1 MSKTQRDFIEKRKYF
16 IGALTFTV
24 IAGIVMVIV
33 VALNFTIKGNVIER
47 VTDES
52 KFLAEQQAELINKT
66 VEEQFHKISTISGMV
81 ENGLS
86 FFDAGDQK
94 ILKIFVEKNEIRML
108 AFADANGDVITYQGQ
123 KIGNISNRDY
133 FSQIMDGQ
141 KEYVCQYLKTTLQD
155 SEPKIVFATAVY
167 QNGKIQGIVFFSK
180 DVAVLRDNM
189 FEQSMFNTQESSLV
203 VDKTGDILVKNK
215 KADKTYAEIKNVYDI
230 YSKNQKTKEMFQKVN
245 SGSMVL
251 GENDEMVLAYSS
263 IGQNDWYLVCLIDT
277 DIARQEY
284 SSSLMSI
291 QRLVLFLSLC
301 FLIGIIY
308 IASLLVFQMKNTRT
322 KYKES
327 KKRYERIIALL
338 TKMHCM
344 IVEYDLNSGKID
356 TNELF
361 EETFGY
367 GIEDQF
373 FEQLS
378 KHRKNHP
385 EFDYDGFIRELK
397 FAVENKQTTSIEVL
411 YCKNEYSYKIL
422 SIIMMPILDEE
433 GKVTQ
438 IVGCV
443 RENGVNHK
451 QIKEKVDMFSQIPG
465 GTHRCYLSDPIHLDY
480 VGEKLAAMLGYT
492 VEEFR
497 KAAGRSYVNV
507 IVEEDREKFIKFVN
521 ESAAAPGVR
530 KCQYDMRCKNG
541 EILSVLDTMESI
553 KNDSGVMYGYSVVVD
568 ISEYV
573 KRQNIIRQEMKQ
585 LEQNLEIM
593 RINNSASQMQ
603 PHFIY
608 NALSSIREV
617 VLTDPNYASDL
628 IYDFTVYLRACIRTM
643 KNGDLISVQQEMD
656 NICAYV
662 NIEKMRMGERLK
674 VEYNL
679 KSEDFQVVP
688 LSIQPLVENAIR
700 HGIYN
705 RGKKGGTV
713 SVETRT
719 LADCNMIIVKDDGI
733 GFDYQKV
740 RDEVERGERE
750 SIGLDNVMFR
760 LKKQLDARVIIKST
774 IGDGTIIIVRIP
786 KKGNNDESDH
796 T

>member
-1 MSKTQRDFIEKRKYF
+1 MSKVQRDFIEKKKYF
-16 IGALTFTV
+16 IGILTFIV
-24 IAGIVMVIV
+24 VVSIVMVII
-33 VALNFTIKGNVIER
+33 VALNFTMKGNVIER

-52 KFLAEQQAELINKT
+52 KFLAEQQAELVNKT

-81 ENGLS
+81 GSGLS
-86 FFDAGDQK
+86 FFDAADQI
-94 ILKIFVEKNEIRML
+94 ILKTFVEKNEICML
-108 AFADANGDVITYQGQ
+108 AFADINGDVTTYQGQ
-123 KIGNISNRDY
+123 EIGNVSNRDY
-133 FSQIMDGQ
+133 FSKVIGGQ
-141 KEYVCQYLKTTLQD
+141 QYVCQYLETTQEEN
-155 SEPKIVFATAVY
+155 EPKVIFSTAVY
-167 QNGKIQGIVFFSK
+167 QNGEIQGVVFFSK
-180 DVAVLRDNM
+180 DISVLRDKM
-189 FEQSMFNTQESSLV
+189 FEQSMFKTQESSLI
-203 VDKTGDILVKNK
+203 VDKTGAILVKNK
-215 KADKTYAEIKNVYDI
+215 RADKIYTGIENIYDI
-230 YSKNQKTKEMFQKVN
+230 YSENQRTKERLQN
-245 SGSMVL
+245 TDSGSMIL

-263 IGQNDWYLVCLIDT
+263 IGQNNWYLVCFIDT

-284 SSSLMSI
+284 SSSLVLI

-301 FLIGIIY
+301 FLLGIIY
-308 IASLLVFQMKNTRT
+308 FASLLFFQIKNTR
-322 KYKES
+322 KNYRES
-327 KKRYERIIALL
+327 KNRYERIIALL

-344 IVEYDLNSGKID
+344 IAEYDINNGKID

-361 EETFGY
+361 RETFGY
-367 GIEDQF
+367 GIEDHF
-373 FEQLS
+373 FEELS
-378 KHRKNHP
+378 KHRKSHP

-397 FAVENKQTTSIEVL
+397 FAIESKQTTSIEVL

-433 GKVTQ
+433 GKVAQ

-465 GTHRCYLSDPIHLDY
+465 GTHRCYLSDPVHLDY
-480 VGEKLAAMLGYT
+480 VGENLAAMLGYT
-492 VEEFR
+492 VEEF
-497 KAAGRSYVNV
+497 KEVAGRSYINV
-507 IVEEDREKFIKFVN
+507 IVEKDREKFIKFVN

-541 EILSVLDTMESI
+541 ENLSVLDTMESI
-553 KNDSGVMYGYSVVVD
+553 KNGSGVMYGYSVVVD

-573 KRQNIIRQEMKQ
+573 KRQNITRQEMEQ

-603 PHFIY
+603 PHFLY
-608 NALSSIREV
+608 NALSAIREV
-617 VLTDPNYASDL
+617 VLTDPGYGSDL

-643 KNGDLISVQQEMD
+643 KNGELISVQQEMD
-656 NICAYV
+656 NIRAYV
-662 NIEKMRMGERLK
+662 NIEKMRMGDRLK
-674 VEYNL
+674 IEYKLNSDIFL
-679 KSEDFQVVP
+679 VVP

-719 LADCNMIIVKDDGI
+719 LTDCNMIIVKDDGV

-750 SIGLDNVMFR
+750 SIG
-760 LKKQLDARVIIKST
+760 
-774 IGDGTIIIVRIP
+774 
-786 KKGNNDESDH
+786 
-796 T
+796 

>member
-1 MSKTQRDFIEKRKYF
+1 MEKNQRVYKKKKH
-16 IGALTFTV
+16 ALALSVFLTIILVMLLIVTSLNYTLKKNVYSRV
-24 IAGIVMVIV
+24 I
-33 VALNFTIKGNVIER
+33 
-47 VTDES
+47 DES
-52 KFLAEQQAELINKT
+52 EFLAKQQSELINK
-66 VEEQFHKISTISGMV
+66 VIEEQFHKLSTISSMV
-81 ENGLS
+81 EAGLS
-86 FFDAGDQK
+86 FYDEKDRK
-94 ILKIFVEKNEIRML
+94 ILSAVVEQNELCML
-108 AFADANGDVITYQGQ
+108 AYADKKGNVITYQGEE
-123 KIGNISNRDY
+123 IGSIADREYFTQIISGEN
-133 FSQIMDGQ
+133 
-141 KEYVCQYLKTTLQD
+141 ENTCQYLERTKAGN
-155 SEPKIVFATAVY
+155 EPRVIFSTAVY
-167 QNGKIQGIVFFSK
+167 QQGTIQGVIFFSK
-180 DVAVLRDNM
+180 EISVLKDNL
-189 FEQSMFNTQESSLV
+189 FQQSMFYNKDSSLIT
-203 VDKTGDILVKNK
+203 DTLGNILVKNNPAQK
-215 KADKTYAEIKNVYDI
+215 GYATAESIYDI
-230 YSKNQKTKEMFQKVN
+230 YSKDEKIDLALNKQ
-245 SGSMVL
+245 SGSVIL
-251 GENDEMVLAYSS
+251 GDDKEIVLAYSS
-263 IGQNDWYLVCLIDT
+263 IKYNGWHLICLIDT

-284 SSSLMSI
+284 AESLI
-291 QRLVLFLSLC
+291 VIRQLVLVLSVC
-301 FLIGIIY
+301 FLGEGIY
-308 IASLLVFQMKNTRT
+308 VFALLAFHIRNTYKKLKENKN
-322 KYKES
+322 
-327 KKRYERIIALL
+327 RYDRIIVLL

-344 IVEYDLNSGKID
+344 IVEYDINSGKID

-367 GIEDQF
+367 GIENHF

-378 KHRKNHP
+378 KHRKSHP

-397 FAVENKQTTSIEVL
+397 FAIESKQTTSIEVL

-433 GKVTQ
+433 GQVTQ

-465 GTHRCYLSDPIHLDY
+465 GTHRCYLSVPVHFDY
-480 VGEKLAAMLGYT
+480 VGEKLAAMMGYT
-492 VEEFR
+492 VEEFE
-497 KAAGRSYVNV
+497 KVAGKSYVNV
-507 IVEEDREKFIKFVN
+507 IVEEDREKFIKFIN

-530 KCQYDMRCKNG
+530 KCQYSVRCKNG
-541 EILSVLDTMESI
+541 EVLSVLDTMESI

-573 KRQNIIRQEMKQ
+573 KRQNIVRQEMEQ
-585 LEQNLEIM
+585 LEQKLEIM
-593 RINNSASQMQ
+593 RINNSTSQMQ
-603 PHFIY
+603 PHFLY

-617 VLTDPNYASDL
+617 VLTDPGYASDL

-643 KNGDLISVQQEMD
+643 RNGDVISVQQEMD
-656 NICAYV
+656 NIRAYV
-662 NIEKMRMGERLK
+662 NIEKMRMGDRLK
-674 VEYNL
+674 MEYNL
-679 KSEDFQVVP
+679 KSDDFQVVP

-719 LADCNMIIVKDDGI
+719 LRDCNMIIVKDDGV

-774 IGDGTIIIVRIP
+774 IGVGTIIIVRIP
-786 KKGNNDESDH
+786 KKGNNDESDN

>member
-1 MSKTQRDFIEKRKYF
+1 MSKAQKDFIEKRKYF
-16 IGALTFTV
+16 IGVLTFTV
-24 IAGIVMVIV
+24 MAGIVIVIV
-33 VALNFTIKGNVIER
+33 VALNFTMKGNVIER

-66 VEEQFHKISTISGMV
+66 IEEQFHKISTISGMV

-155 SEPKIVFATAVY
+155 NEPKIVFATAVY

-180 DVAVLRDNM
+180 DVTVLRDNM

-203 VDKTGDILVKNK
+203 VNKTGDILVKNK
-215 KADKTYAEIKNVYDI
+215 RADKIYTEIKNVYDI
-230 YSKNQKTKEMFQKVN
+230 YSRNQKTKEMLQN
-245 SGSMVL
+245 TDSGSMIL
-251 GENDEMVLAYSS
+251 GENDEMILAYSS

-284 SSSLMSI
+284 SSSLVSI
-291 QRLVLFLSLC
+291 QRLVLVLSLC
-301 FLIGIIY
+301 FLLGIIY
-308 IASLLVFQMKNTRT
+308 FASLLFFQMKNTRK
-322 KYKES
+322 KYRES
-327 KKRYERIIALL
+327 KNRYERIIALL

-361 EETFGY
+361 QETFGY
-367 GIEDQF
+367 GIEDHF

-378 KHRKNHP
+378 KHKKSHP

-397 FAVENKQTTSIEVL
+397 FAIESKQTTSIEVL
-411 YCKNEYSYKIL
+411 YCKDEYSYKIL

-433 GKVTQ
+433 GKVAQ

-443 RENGVNHK
+443 RENGVNHI

-492 VEEFR
+492 VEEF
-497 KAAGRSYVNV
+497 KKVAGRSYVNV
-507 IVEEDREKFIKFVN
+507 IVEGDREKFIKFIN
-521 ESAAAPGVR
+521 ESATAPGVR
-530 KCQYDMRCKNG
+530 KCQYDVRCKNG

-603 PHFIY
+603 PHFLY

-617 VLTDPNYASDL
+617 VLTDPGYASDL

-643 KNGDLISVQQEMD
+643 KNGELISARQEMD
-656 NICAYV
+656 NIRAYV
-662 NIEKMRMGERLK
+662 NIEKMRIGDRLK

-679 KSEDFQVVP
+679 KSEEFQVVP

-719 LADCNMIIVKDDGI
+719 LTDCNMIIVKDDGV

-740 RDEVERGERE
+740 WDEVERGERE
-750 SIGLDNVMFR
+750 SIGLDNIMFR

-774 IGDGTIIIVRIP
+774 IGVGTIIIVRIP
-786 KKGNNDESDH
+786 KKGNNNESDH